1 MSKSK
6 NVDILIFLLAVIGY
20 FVFLLFICNKMT
32 SEIKENAWMIIVNPK
47 AGTGKGLMDWP
58 VISNQMYRSGLLFT
72 CVFTEKRYHA
82 VELTV
87 KAIND
92 GFRKIV
98 AIGGDGTVNEI
109 VNGIFIQ
116 KKAATTDISLAVIP
130 VGTGNDWV
138 RMLGIPKTY
147 LEAVKAITVNH
158 TILQDVGLISF
169 YETRIKHQRYM
180 ANVAGMG
187 FDAMVNRRF
196 NRLKEEGRSGKW
208 LYLIS
213 TAKALLGYKNKK
225 FTFCVDGETVIKDTD
240 VFSANIGIGKYNG
253 GGMLQLPFAEI
264 DDGLF
269 DITVIKKMNKFK
281 IISNLKKLFNGK
293 IYKLSNVIPMQG
305 KKIEVMSSP
314 ESPIEIDGEALGYC
328 PFTFELI
335 PQSINVVVGENYYKN
350 K

>member
-1 MSKSK
+1 M
-6 NVDILIFLLAVIGY
+6 NEE
-20 FVFLLFICNKMT
+20 T
-32 SEIKENAWMIIVNPK
+32 IKNAWMVIVNPK
-47 AGTGKGLMDWP
+47 AGTGKGLTDWP
-58 VISNQMYRSGLLFT
+58 VISNQMYRNGLAFT
-72 CVFTEKRYHA
+72 CVFTEKKYHA

-116 KKAATTDISLAVIP
+116 KKTLPSEISLAVIA

-147 LEAVKAITVNH
+147 QEAIRAIVAKR

-169 YETRIKHQRYM
+169 YEAKVKHQRYM

-187 FDAMVNRRF
+187 FDAKVNRVF
-196 NRLKEEGRSGKW
+196 NRLKDEGRHGKW
-208 LYLIS
+208 LYITS
-213 TAKALLGYKNKK
+213 MAKTLFVYRSKK
-225 FTFCVDGETVIKDTD
+225 FTIKVDEKTVFHNVD
-240 VFSANIGIGKYNG
+240 VFSANVGIGKYNG
-253 GGMLQLPFAEI
+253 GGMMQLPQAEI

-269 DITVIKKMNKFK
+269 DVTVIKKMNKLK
-281 IISNLKKLFNGK
+281 IITHFKKLFNGK
-293 IYKLSNVIPMQG
+293 IYKLSNILPLQG
-305 KKIEVMSSP
+305 KRIEVISRP
-314 ESPIEIDGEALGYC
+314 ETTIEIDGEALGYC

-335 PQSINVVVGENYYKN
+335 PQSISVVVGENYQK
-350 K
+350 

>member
-1 MSKSK
+1 MI
-6 NVDILIFLLAVIGY
+6 D
-20 FVFLLFICNKMT
+20 
-32 SEIKENAWMIIVNPK
+32 EIKKSAWMVIVNPK
-47 AGTGKGLMDWP
+47 AGTGRGLIDWP
-58 VISNQMYRSGLLFT
+58 VISNQMYRSGLAFT
-72 CVFTEKRYHA
+72 CVFTEKKHHA

-116 KKAATTDISLAVIP
+116 KKTLPSEILLAVIA

-147 LEAVKAITVNH
+147 QEAIRAIVAEK

-169 YETRIKHQRYM
+169 YETRVKHQRYM

-187 FDAMVNRRF
+187 FDAKVNRVF
-196 NRLKEEGRSGKW
+196 NRLKEEGRKGKW
-208 LYLIS
+208 LYILS
-213 TAKALLGYKNKK
+213 VAKTLFAYRSKK
-225 FTFCVDGETVIKDTD
+225 FTVKIDETTVLHNVD
-240 VFSANIGIGKYNG
+240 VFSASVGIGKYNG
-253 GGMLQLPFAEI
+253 GGMMQLPQAEI

-269 DITVIKKMNKFK
+269 DMTIIKKMNKMKVITQF
-281 IISNLKKLFNGK
+281 KKLFNGK
-293 IYKLSNVIPMQG
+293 IYKLSNVLPHQG
-305 KKIEVMSSP
+305 KHIEVVSHP
-314 ESPIEIDGEALGYC
+314 ESPIEIDGEALGHC

-335 PQSINVVVGENYYKN
+335 PQSINVVVGENYQK
-350 K
+350 

>member
-1 MSKSK
+1 MSER
-6 NVDILIFLLAVIGY
+6 I
-20 FVFLLFICNKMT
+20 
-32 SEIKENAWMIIVNPK
+32 IKKTWMVIVNPQ
-47 AGTGKGLMDWP
+47 AGTGKGLTDWP
-58 VISNQMYRSGLLFT
+58 VISNQMYRSGLAFT
-72 CVFTEKRYHA
+72 CVFTEKKFHA

-116 KKAATTDISLAVIP
+116 KKAPATDISLAVIA

-138 RMLGIPKTY
+138 RMFGIPKTY
-147 LEAVKAITVNH
+147 QESIRAIVLEQ

-169 YETRIKHQRYM
+169 YETKVKHQRYM

-187 FDAMVNRRF
+187 FDAMVNRIF
-196 NRLKEEGRSGKW
+196 NRMKEEGRNGKW

-213 TAKALLGYKNKK
+213 VAKTLLGYKSKK
-225 FTFCVDGETVIKDTD
+225 FNIKIDGKTILHNVD
-240 VFSANIGIGKYNG
+240 VFSANVGIGKYNG
-253 GGMLQLPFAEI
+253 GGMLQLPNAEI

-269 DITVIKKMNKFK
+269 DITVIKKMNKLK
-281 IISNLKKLFNGK
+281 IIRHFKKLFNGK
-293 IYKLSNVIPMQG
+293 IYKLSNVLPLQG
-305 KKIEVMSSP
+305 KRIEIISNP
-314 ESPIEIDGEALGYC
+314 ESPVEIDGEALGYC
-328 PFTFELI
+328 PFVFELI
-335 PQSINVVVGENYYKN
+335 PQSISVVVDENYK

>member
-1 MSKSK
+1 LVFVS
-6 NVDILIFLLAVIGY
+6 Y
-20 FVFLLFICNKMT
+20 FVFLPFIYNQVADDETK
-32 SEIKENAWMIIVNPK
+32 KKAWMVIVNPK
-47 AGTGKGLMDWP
+47 AGTGKGLTDWP
-58 VISNQMYRSGLLFT
+58 VISNQMYRSGLAFT
-72 CVFTEKRYHA
+72 CVFTEKKYHA

-116 KKAATTDISLAVIP
+116 KKAPTTEISLAVIA

-147 LEAVKAITVNH
+147 QESIRAIVAEQ

-169 YETRIKHQRYM
+169 YETKVKHQRYM

-187 FDAMVNRRF
+187 FDAKVNRVF

-208 LYLIS
+208 LYIIS
-213 TAKALLGYKNKK
+213 TAKTLFAYRSKK
-225 FTFCVDGETVIKDTD
+225 FTIKVDDTTILSKVD
-240 VFSANIGIGKYNG
+240 VFSANVGIGKYNG
-253 GGMLQLPFAEI
+253 GGMLQLPQAEI

-269 DITVIKKMNKFK
+269 DITIIKKMSKLK
-281 IISNLKKLFNGK
+281 IIKNFKKLFNGK
-293 IYKLSNVIPMQG
+293 IYKLSNVMPLQG
-305 KKIEVMSSP
+305 KKIEVISKP

-335 PQSINVVVGENYYKN
+335 PQSINVVVGENYK
-350 K
+350 KTKII

>member
-1 MSKSK
+1 
-6 NVDILIFLLAVIGY
+6 
-20 FVFLLFICNKMT
+20 MT
-32 SEIKENAWMIIVNPK
+32 EEAIKKTWMVIVNPK
-47 AGTGKGLMDWP
+47 AGTRKGLTDWP
-58 VISNQMYRSGLLFT
+58 VISNQMYRSGLAFT
-72 CVFTEKRYHA
+72 CVFTEKKYHA

-116 KKAATTDISLAVIP
+116 KKVPSTEILLAVVA

-147 LEAVKAITVNH
+147 QESIKAIVLEH

-169 YETRIKHQRYM
+169 YETRVKHQRYM

-187 FDAMVNRRF
+187 YDAMVNRVF
-196 NRLKEEGRSGKW
+196 NRLKDEGRSGKW
-208 LYLIS
+208 LYIIS
-213 TAKALLGYKNKK
+213 VTKTLLGYRSKK
-225 FTFCVDGETVIKDTD
+225 FNIIVDGKQILNNVD
-240 VFSANIGIGKYNG
+240 VFSANVGIGKYNG
-253 GGMLQLPFAEI
+253 GGMLQLPQAEI

-269 DITVIKKMNKFK
+269 DITVIKKMNKFR
-281 IISNLKKLFNGK
+281 IIKHFKKLFDGK
-293 IYKLSNVIPMQG
+293 IYKLSNVLPLQG
-305 KKIEVMSSP
+305 KRIEITSKP

-328 PFTFELI
+328 PFVFELI
-335 PQSINVVVGENYYKN
+335 PQSINVVVGENYK

>member
-1 MSKSK
+1 
-6 NVDILIFLLAVIGY
+6 
-20 FVFLLFICNKMT
+20 MT
-32 SEIKENAWMIIVNPK
+32 DEIKKNAWMVIVNPK
-47 AGTGKGLMDWP
+47 AGTGKGLTDWP
-58 VISNQMYRSGLLFT
+58 VISNQMYRSGLIFT
-72 CVFTEKRYHA
+72 CVFTEKKYHA

-116 KKAATTDISLAVIP
+116 KKALSTEISLAVIA

-147 LEAVKAITVNH
+147 QESIRAIVAEK

-169 YETRIKHQRYM
+169 YETRVKQQRYM

-187 FDAMVNRRF
+187 FDAKVNRVF
-196 NRLKEEGRSGKW
+196 NRLKDEGRSGKW
-208 LYLIS
+208 LYIVS
-213 TAKALLGYKNKK
+213 AAKTLFAYRSKK
-225 FTFCVDGETVIKDTD
+225 FTVRIDGKNVLHKID
-240 VFSANIGIGKYNG
+240 VFSANVGIGKYNG
-253 GGMLQLPFAEI
+253 GGMLQLPQAEI

-269 DITVIKKMNKFK
+269 DMTIIKKMNKLK
-281 IISNLKKLFNGK
+281 IIANFKKLFNGK
-293 IYKLSNVIPMQG
+293 IYKLPNVLLFQG
-305 KKIEVMSSP
+305 KQIEIVSCP
-314 ESPIEIDGEALGYC
+314 ETPIEIDGEALGFC
-328 PFTFELI
+328 PFTFELM
-335 PQSINVVVGENYYKN
+335 PQSISVVVGENYQKQ

>member
-1 MSKSK
+1 MA
-6 NVDILIFLLAVIGY
+6 D
-20 FVFLLFICNKMT
+20 
-32 SEIKENAWMIIVNPK
+32 EIKKNAWMIIVNPK
-47 AGTGKGLMDWP
+47 AGTGKGLIDWP
-58 VISNQMYRSGLLFT
+58 IISNQMYRSGLAFT
-72 CVFTEKRYHA
+72 CVFTEKKYHA

-116 KKAATTDISLAVIP
+116 KKTPPADISLAVIA

-147 LEAVKAITVNH
+147 QESIRAIAVER

-169 YETRIKHQRYM
+169 YETKVKHQRYM

-187 FDAMVNRRF
+187 FDAKVNRAF

-208 LYLIS
+208 LYLAS
-213 TAKALLGYKNKK
+213 MAKTLFAYRSKK
-225 FTFCVDGETVIKDTD
+225 FTVKIDGKTILNKVD
-240 VFSANIGIGKYNG
+240 VFSANVGIGKYNG
-253 GGMLQLPFAEI
+253 GGMLQLPQAEI

-269 DITVIKKMNKFK
+269 DITVIKKMNKLK
-281 IISNLKKLFNGK
+281 IIRHFKKLFNGR
-293 IYKLSNVIPMQG
+293 IYRLSNVFPFQG
-305 KKIEVMSSP
+305 KKIEVISAP
-314 ESPIEIDGEALGYC
+314 ESPIEIDGEAMGYC

-335 PQSINVVVGENYYKN
+335 PQSISVVVGENYQK
-350 K
+350 

>member
-1 MSKSK
+1 
-6 NVDILIFLLAVIGY
+6 
-20 FVFLLFICNKMT
+20 MT
-32 SEIKENAWMIIVNPK
+32 GEIKKNAWMVIVNPK

-58 VISNQMYRSGLLFT
+58 VISNQMYRSGLAFT
-72 CVFTEKRYHA
+72 CVFTEKKYHA

-116 KKAATTDISLAVIP
+116 KKALPSEISLAVIA

-147 LEAVKAITVNH
+147 QESIRAIVIEKTV
-158 TILQDVGLISF
+158 LQDVGLISF
-169 YETRIKHQRYM
+169 YETRVKHQRYM

-187 FDAMVNRRF
+187 FDAKVNRVY
-196 NRLKEEGRSGKW
+196 NKLKDEGRKGKW
-208 LYLIS
+208 LYIIS
-213 TAKALLGYKNKK
+213 MARTLFAYRSKK
-225 FTFCVDGETVIKDTD
+225 FTVKVDEKTVLEQVD
-240 VFSANIGIGKYNG
+240 VFSANVGIGKYNG
-253 GGMLQLPFAEI
+253 GGMMQLPQAEI

-269 DITVIKKMNKFK
+269 DMTIIKKMNKLK
-281 IISNLKKLFNGK
+281 ILTNFKKLFNGK
-293 IYKLSNVIPMQG
+293 IYKLSNILPLQG
-305 KKIEVMSSP
+305 KRIEIVSTP
-314 ESPIEIDGEALGYC
+314 ETTIEIDGEALGYC

-335 PQSINVVVGENYYKN
+335 PQSISVVVGENYK

>member
-1 MSKSK
+1 
-6 NVDILIFLLAVIGY
+6 
-20 FVFLLFICNKMT
+20 MT
-32 SEIKENAWMIIVNPK
+32 EEEIKKTWMVIVNPS
-47 AGTGKGLMDWP
+47 AGTRKGLTDWP
-58 VISNQMYRSGLLFT
+58 VISNQMYRSGLDFT
-72 CVFTEKRYHA
+72 CVFTEKKYHA

-116 KKAATTDISLAVIP
+116 KKAPVTDISLAVIA

-147 LEAVKAITVNH
+147 QEAIKAISQGQ

-169 YETRIKHQRYM
+169 YETKVKHQRYM

-187 FDAMVNRRF
+187 YDAAVNRVF
-196 NRLKEEGRSGKW
+196 NRLKDEGRSGKW
-208 LYLIS
+208 LYILS
-213 TAKALLGYKNKK
+213 VAKTLLGYRSKK
-225 FTFCVDGETVIKDTD
+225 FNIIVDGETILSNVN
-240 VFSANIGIGKYNG
+240 VFSANVGIGKYNG
-253 GGMLQLPFAEI
+253 GGMLQLPQAEI

-269 DITVIKKMNKFK
+269 DITVIKKMSKLK
-281 IISNLKKLFNGK
+281 IIKHFKKLFNGK
-293 IYKLSNVIPMQG
+293 IYKLPGVVSLQG
-305 KKIEVMSSP
+305 KRIEINSKP
-314 ESPIEIDGEALGYC
+314 ETPIEIDGEALGYC
-328 PFTFELI
+328 PFVFELI
-335 PQSINVVVGENYYKN
+335 PQCINVVVGKNYK